1 MKVEFDPESDALY
14 LRLDEAKVIDSEQV
28 APGVIVD
35 FDSQDRVVGL
45 EVLALSRRLPKSKG
59 RKVPPCLRHHSLRRS
74 RQKNTM
80 HKFF

>member
-1 MKVEFDPESDALY
+1 MKVEFDPENDALY

-59 RKVPPCLRHHSLRRS
+59 RKHPPSP
-74 RQKNTM
+74 TM
-80 HKFF
+80 PEASFTQEKPTKEYDA